1 VDEHAAQLGRNGLAF
16 VVLHVG
22 DNYLCAV
29 LGQQSCCTFTQ
40 AGCAAG
46 DNKNIIF
53 DLHKSL
59 SMKKNAA
66 LAAISGL
73 IMAVKSCHN
82 NQLDSA
88 ATDHDIH

>member
-1 VDEHAAQLGRNGLAF
+1 MQKNTAEFSRNRRAF